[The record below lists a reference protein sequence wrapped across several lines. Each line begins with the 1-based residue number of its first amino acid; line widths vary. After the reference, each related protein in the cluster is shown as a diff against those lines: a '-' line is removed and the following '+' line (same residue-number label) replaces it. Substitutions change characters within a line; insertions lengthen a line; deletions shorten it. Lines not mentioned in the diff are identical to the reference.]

1 MSFIANMINL
11 NENETNKD
19 KIEDI
24 LKANNINNIDISDNL
39 DNNNN
44 SNNQI
49 KRRQSSH
56 SSIICIDKDQNKNI
70 NNTESNKV
78 TEENIFKDSN
88 IVSSLKNK
96 IKELN
101 NELNKL
107 RNDSNVQ
114 NYNILEMNYKLKNKE
129 INELKQENNF
139 FRFNL
144 EEQKRNMGTQ
154 RLKKNKLSP
163 NKTKSNIINS
173 VKKYRLRNLL
183 QPMKHKNENNNNN
196 DINYN
201 QEENGK
207 DEIIYNLKF
216 ENEKL
221 RKIAKENYKLKEKID
236 ELNILI
242 KEKEGKIEEISNDKI
257 KYKNLYNNIK
267 LKNDL
272 LYNNMNELN
281 KKIDAI
287 NNEKSLLE
295 KKLSISPQH
304 MYHPSAEK
312 ENQEKIEN
320 LEKII
325 KEKETIANKLTKEY
339 NDNLLY
345 IYKINKIN
353 FGKKIFIK

>member
-1 MSFIANMINL
+1 MNDD
-11 NENETNKD
+11 T
-19 KIEDI
+19 
-24 LKANNINNIDISDNL
+24 
-39 DNNNN
+39 
-44 SNNQI
+44 NNQI

-56 SSIICIDKDQNKNI
+56 SSIVCIDKKENGNI
-70 NNTESNKV
+70 INTESNKV
-78 TEENIFKDSN
+78 IEENILKDSN

-173 VKKYRLRNLL
+173 VKKYRQRNLL
-183 QPMKHKNENNNNN
+183 QPMKHKNENNNN

-236 ELNILI
+236 ELNILL
-242 KEKEGKIEEISNDKI
+242 KEKEGNHLIQALIALIQILI
-257 KYKNLYNNIK
+257 KKEVIQNLIK
-267 LKNDL
+267 
-272 LYNNMNELN
+272 
-281 KKIDAI
+281 
-287 NNEKSLLE
+287 
-295 KKLSISPQH
+295 
-304 MYHPSAEK
+304 
-312 ENQEKIEN
+312 
-320 LEKII
+320 
-325 KEKETIANKLTKEY
+325 
-339 NDNLLY
+339 
-345 IYKINKIN
+345 
-353 FGKKIFIK
+353 